1 LGSNNAALLAMLTS
15 TPNVLDNTEL
25 TDQLTWAFNSGS
37 EHFNY
42 LAVGQSLV
50 LTYTIT
56 VTDSQ
61 AATDTQ
67 TIVLTINGTNDAPV
81 ISIESGDSANQSLA
95 INGLALQTSGT
106 LSVTDLDRTD
116 IVTAAVTGFTKLGDT
131 LGLTRDDAQ
140 LQAMLSV
147 GGLVLDDTQQQG
159 PLHWAFDSVDYA
171 FDYLGQDESLTL
183 IYSLTVT
190 DSQGT
195 IAEQDV
201 TLVIEG
207 RNSAPEISLGHD
219 DSASSEIW
227 ETDSTLQTQGTL
239 SVLDLNTTDV
249 VVAAVTGLGVAGTT
263 TGLQSTHGD
272 LLNMLTV
279 NSPVIDATRETG
291 TLAWGFN
298 SGVEAFDYLA
308 VGESLT
314 LTYTLTVT
322 DSRGTSDQQDV
333 TITIWGTNDVPQLA
347 VGPLQIE
354 ENSADGTSVGSV
366 VGSDLDRSDVL
377 TYSLLDTAGGRFGI
391 QSATGE
397 IFVADG
403 GGLDYET
410 ATSHSILV
418 RVSDTPGA
426 FADLWVTIEVIN
438 VNEAPQFF
446 GQTDY
451 QTDYLTTLRLPT
463 PGLLLGAWDPEGDVM
478 TARVIQAPHSGA
490 IWVAADGELI
500 YWPEVHFEGR
510 VEFVVEISDG
520 LLVTPVV
527 YRVDV
532 ARPILL
538 PPNFS
543 LPLPNGPPRAEVLVG
558 ELVDRV
564 VERSAVGVA
573 ESVVGLVPSS
583 VDELVA
589 SVGQPGAGT
598 ASVPSEAVPAE
609 VEGGEAAASGTGV
622 ATIRSAVKDGT
633 RVESERV
640 PAVSTY
646 RWQQRELGSTGAWS
660 LAASGARETE
670 LGPGDGYEI
679 DFRRLADWS
688 DREVDRYF
696 AAQVGGEAV
705 AWTSPLTA
713 HAELMVGVGATTAWL
728 LFHGRI
734 LAVAAASTALREA
747 VDPTRVLEA
756 IAELRK

>member
-1 LGSNNAALLAMLTS
+1 
-15 TPNVLDNTEL
+15 
-25 TDQLTWAFNSGS
+25 
-37 EHFNY
+37 
-42 LAVGQSLV
+42 
-50 LTYTIT
+50 
-56 VTDSQ
+56 
-61 AATDTQ
+61 
-67 TIVLTINGTNDAPV
+67 
-81 ISIESGDSANQSLA
+81 
-95 INGLALQTSGT
+95 
-106 LSVTDLDRTD
+106 
-116 IVTAAVTGFTKLGDT
+116 
-131 LGLTRDDAQ
+131 
-140 LQAMLSV
+140 MLS
-147 GGLVLDDTQQQG
+147 
-159 PLHWAFDSVDYA
+159 
-171 FDYLGQDESLTL
+171 
-183 IYSLTVT
+183 
-190 DSQGT
+190 
-195 IAEQDV
+195 
-201 TLVIEG
+201 
-207 RNSAPEISLGHD
+207 
-219 DSASSEIW
+219 
-227 ETDSTLQTQGTL
+227 
-239 SVLDLNTTDV
+239 
-249 VVAAVTGLGVAGTT
+249 
-263 TGLQSTHGD
+263 
-272 LLNMLTV
+272 V
-279 NSPVIDATRETG
+279 NSPVIDGTQDSG
-291 TLAWGFN
+291 TLTWVFD
-298 SGVEAFDYLA
+298 SGSEAFDYLA
-308 VGESLT
+308 VGESLS
-314 LTYTLTVT
+314 LTYTVTVT
-322 DSRGTSDQQDV
+322 DSRGATDQQDV

-391 QSATGE
+391 QVATGE

-426 FADLWVTIEVIN
+426 FADLWVTIDVIN

-478 TARVIQAPHSGA
+478 TTRVIQAPHSGA

-564 VERSAVGVA
+564 VERSSSSTA
-573 ESVVGLVPSS
+573 ESGTALSPSS

-589 SVGQPGAGT
+589 STGQPGPGT
-598 ASVPSEAVPAE
+598 SSVPSDATPAE
-609 VEGGEAAASGTGV
+609 AEGGEAKASGTGV
-622 ATIRSAVKDGT
+622 ATIRSAMKEGT
-633 RVESERV
+633 RVGSERSPV
-640 PAVSTY
+640 VSTY
-646 RWQQRELGSTGAWS
+646 RWQSRELGSSDAWPMSAGGAWES
-660 LAASGARETE
+660 EF
-670 LGPGDGYEI
+670 GPSDSYEI

-688 DREVDRYF
+688 DREVDRFF
-696 AAQVGGEAV
+696 APLDGGGGV

-713 HAELMVGVGATTAWL
+713 HAELAVGVGATTAWL
-728 LFHGRI
+728 LFHGRM